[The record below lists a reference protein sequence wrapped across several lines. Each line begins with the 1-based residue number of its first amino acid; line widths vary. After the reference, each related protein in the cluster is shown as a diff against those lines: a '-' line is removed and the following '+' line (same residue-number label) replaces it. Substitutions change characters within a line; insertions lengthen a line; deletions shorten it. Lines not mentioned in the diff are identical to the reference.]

1 MIVLIALQ
9 SAQGLKGK
17 KMQSTVSSYGG
28 SQDSGRWIGARIPP
42 GVSARVAGHALAS
55 AERIALDDGT
65 TRLTFAELHQRS
77 THVAA
82 RLLDAGVPAE
92 SCIGLFLERSV
103 DFVVAALAVLKTG
116 AAYLP
121 LDPATPAERI
131 RFILGDAAAPLLL
144 THRGKSRELTNCRCP
159 VLELETLQHGSSSVA
174 PIGRADNAAP
184 ALDRLAYVIY
194 TSGSTGQP
202 KGVEITHGNLLN
214 LIEWHQAAFNITT
227 ADRASQVAGLGFD
240 AAVWEIWPHLTA
252 GASVHFADEATRR
265 SPALLRDW
273 IVAQQITISFVPT
286 LLAEQLLHSD
296 WPADT
301 QLRTLLTGADT
312 LHRRPRAG
320 LPFKLVNNYGPTECT
335 VVATSGVVTTES
347 ATDAAPSIGRPISDT
362 TALILDE
369 KMQPVAPGEP
379 GELCLAGSLVGRG
392 YRNNPQLTASQF
404 VQLPAGPGESLR
416 IYRTG
421 DRAKL
426 LENGEI
432 AFLGRLDDQVKLR
445 GYRIELGEIVATLN
459 RFLGIE
465 ASAAIVRDD
474 GSAEPRLIAYV
485 VAAADVR
492 ITAVD
497 LREFLA
503 ARLPDYMIPSVFVK
517 LDALPMTANGKLDK
531 ASLPA
536 PTAQNVLD
544 QAKPAATV
552 APEPGL
558 GLEGRIGEMVAALL
572 GQPTVARD
580 VNFFMAGGHSMLGV
594 QLAARIRDT
603 FGVKLNLRQL
613 FGAPTIAALS
623 AEVEKISA
631 AKSS

>member
-1 MIVLIALQ
+1 LIAFQ

-28 SQDSGRWIGARIPP
+28 SQDSGRCAGGGTPP

-55 AERIALDDGT
+55 AERIALDDGK
-65 TRLTFAELHQRS
+65 TRLSFAELHQRS
-77 THVAA
+77 TQVAA

-92 SCIGLFLERSV
+92 SCIGLFLDRSA
-103 DFVVAALAVLKTG
+103 DFVVAALGVLKAG

-121 LDPATPAERI
+121 LDPSTPVDRI
-131 RFILGDAAAPLLL
+131 GFILGDAGAPLVL
-144 THRGKSRELTNCRCP
+144 THRGKSRELTKLPCP
-159 VLELETLQHGSSSVA
+159 LLELEALQDESSSVA
-174 PIGRADNAAP
+174 LTGHADHAAP
-184 ALDRLAYVIY
+184 SLDRLAYVIY

-214 LIEWHQAAFNITT
+214 LIEWHQAAFNVTA

-286 LLAEQLLHSD
+286 VLAEQLLHSD
-296 WPADT
+296 WPANT

-335 VVATSGVVTTES
+335 VVATSGVVTAES

-369 KMQPVAPGEP
+369 QLQPVAAGEP

-392 YRNNPQLTASQF
+392 YRNNPQLTVSQF
-404 VQLPAGPGESLR
+404 VQFTVRPGESLR

-421 DRAKL
+421 DRARL

-432 AFLGRLDDQVKLR
+432 TFLGRVDDQVKLR
-445 GYRIELGEIVATLN
+445 GYRIELGEIVASLN
-459 RFLGIE
+459 RFLGVE
-465 ASAAIVRDD
+465 GSAAIVRDD
-474 GSAEPRLIAYV
+474 GGAGPQLVAYV
-485 VAAADVR
+485 VAAAEKR
-492 ITAVD
+492 INAVD

-517 LDALPMTANGKLDK
+517 LDALPVTANGKLDK

-536 PTAQNVLD
+536 PTAQNVMD
-544 QAKPAATV
+544 QPKPAV
-552 APEPGL
+552 AREPGL

-623 AEVEKISA
+623 AEVEKMSA
-631 AKSS
+631 AGNGKVV